1 MRVSKRI
8 LRYASDFQGKTMLL
22 DMEHLLLKRPITG
35 CKQVS
40 KTKKHLNEISCY
52 SVAGSHMHK
61 NVGDGRDKASIFY
74 EKLWKKIPR
83 PYVNFRKAKKQLRQF
98 QTMQACT
105 IPQPH

>member
-1 MRVSKRI
+1 
-8 LRYASDFQGKTMLL
+8 
-22 DMEHLLLKRPITG
+22 MEHLLLKRPITG